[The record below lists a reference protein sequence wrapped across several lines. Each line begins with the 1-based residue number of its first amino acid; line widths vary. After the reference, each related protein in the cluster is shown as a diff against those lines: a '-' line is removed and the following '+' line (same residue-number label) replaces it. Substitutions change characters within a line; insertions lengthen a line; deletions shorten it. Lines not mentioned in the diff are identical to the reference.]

1 MDPLSVGAS
10 VGSLSGACIVT
21 LKNLNELLGK
31 FRDAPKTLRD
41 LSSETKI
48 ISISLSHLRNVLIS
62 DEHSVLTQSLLKPD
76 IRSALDVALTGCN
89 VILSCLETEIRS
101 LTVNIATGEKLSF
114 SDRAKIAWKDD
125 KFKELLQ
132 QLRRQHNAI
141 ATLNHCF
148 QMYAIPIHAKLT
160 SQRISNVYRRKAIG
174 DILTRIVSVKNRA
187 LIQKVAEDTK
197 SLQGMYP
204 KSNAAKSF
212 LDSLESVGSNEANL
226 SMISE
231 QQFEFDDLV
240 TNSQAY
246 RRVLAAAT
254 HALKKNMGGT
264 AGETGDVNEL
274 ASKSAQ
280 SGKGSNSTEGANQS
294 RKLSAAPGPAR
305 GFKHSPITNSGG
317 GPGLQDNHSQQT
329 INDPH
334 SFAKQFR
341 GYLDYVEGESRN
353 AANENTH
360 LRERLEEKET
370 ATKAVVSQLQIATKR
385 AEHAETELDIA
396 SKNNEQVVLE
406 VQHLQDVAKQLE
418 AASTKKDGVIAN
430 FKSRMDEWD
439 KVFIKLDS
447 QRLDWTDR
455 AEKAEKR
462 LEVAEVEVAQ
472 SKSQIKNLHKFYE
485 DIVEIL
491 RSKLREKAIDVDKSR
506 SDLEVSKAETA
517 SAKKELEQ
525 LRAVQKD
532 LSALFQKGN
541 DMLQGRRKQVID
553 REK

>member
-89 VILSCLETEIRS
+89 VILSCLETEIHS

-148 QMYAIPIHAKLT
+148 QMYAIPVHAKLA
-160 SQRISNVYRRKAIG
+160 SQRISNLYRRKAIG
-174 DILTRIVSVKNRA
+174 DILTRIGSTKNRA

-197 SLQGMYP
+197 SLQGIYP

-212 LDSLESVGSNEANL
+212 LDSLESAGSNEANL

-246 RRVLAAAT
+246 RRVLVAAT

-264 AGETGDVNEL
+264 AGETADVNEL

-280 SGKGSNSTEGANQS
+280 LGKGSNSTEGANQS

-317 GPGLQDNHSQQT
+317 DPGLQDNHSQQT

-334 SFAKQFR
+334 SFAQQLR
-341 GYLDYVEGESRN
+341 GYLDHVEGESRN
-353 AANENTH
+353 AAKENARLH
-360 LRERLEEKET
+360 VSLEEEAT
-370 ATKAVVSQLQIATKR
+370 ATQAITSQLHITTKR
-385 AEHAETELDIA
+385 AEHAERELKLALMKNEGVVRDLTHLLEASGQLEIA
-396 SKNNEQVVLE
+396 SVEEDEVV
-406 VQHLQDVAKQLE
+406 
-418 AASTKKDGVIAN
+418 TKLRSKMNHWV
-430 FKSRMDEWD
+430 E
-439 KVFIKLDS
+439 
-447 QRLDWTDR
+447 R
-455 AEKAEKR
+455 AEKAEGQYAKYEHLYDEYYR
-462 LEVAEVEVAQ
+462 MFRGLQATVDFHRRNTEKLQSNLET
-472 SKSQIKNLHKFYE
+472 
-485 DIVEIL
+485 
-491 RSKLREKAIDVDKSR
+491 
-506 SDLEVSKAETA
+506 SKAETA

>member
-31 FRDAPKTLRD
+31 FRDAPQTLRD

-48 ISISLSHLRNVLIS
+48 ISISLSQLRNVLVS

-76 IRSALDVALTGCN
+76 IRNALDVALTGCN
-89 VILSCLETEIRS
+89 VTLSCLESEIHS
-101 LTVNIATGEKLSF
+101 LTVNIATDQKLSF

-132 QLRRQHNAI
+132 QLSRQHSAI
-141 ATLNHCF
+141 ATLNQGF
-148 QMYAIPIHAKLT
+148 QMYVFPVHARLA

-174 DILTRIVSVKNRA
+174 DILNKIVSARNCA

-197 SLQGMYP
+197 SLRGMYP

-212 LDSLESVGSNEANL
+212 LDSLESAGSSETNL

-246 RRVLAAAT
+246 RRVLVAAT

-274 ASKSAQ
+274 ESKTVQ
-280 SGKGSNSTEGANQS
+280 LEKGSNSTEGANQS
-294 RKLSAAPGPAR
+294 RKMTAAPGPAR
-305 GFKHSPITNSGG
+305 GLKYSPITNSGG
-317 GPGLQDNHSQQT
+317 DPGLQDNHSQQT

-334 SFAKQFR
+334 SFVQQFR
-341 GYLDYVEGESRN
+341 GYLDHVEGESRN
-353 AANENTH
+353 AAKENAQ
-360 LRERLEEKET
+360 LRQGLEMDAIAIEAIT
-370 ATKAVVSQLQIATKR
+370 SQLQIATKR
-385 AEHAETELDIA
+385 ADHAERELKTA
-396 SKNNEQVVLE
+396 LKNNKEMVLA
-406 VQHLQDVAKQLE
+406 LQGLRTIAKLLE
-418 AASTKKDGVIAN
+418 AASTEKGRQLDKLQ
-430 FKSRMDEWD
+430 SRINDLD
-439 KVFIKLDS
+439 KNITGLNSLINEYTERAWEAED
-447 QRLDWTDR
+447 RL
-455 AEKAEKR
+455 K
-462 LEVAEVEVAQ
+462 VAEVEVD
-472 SKSQIKNLHKFYE
+472 S
-485 DIVEIL
+485 L
-491 RSKLREKAIDVDKSR
+491 RSKLRE
-506 SDLEVSKAETA
+506 EEAETA
-517 SAKKELEQ
+517 SAKKELEE

-541 DMLQGRRKQVID
+541 YIIQGKRKQVID